1 MRTSDRG
8 IAALISHEGIVTT
21 VAAGVIWLIRRV
33 FTNQQ
38 QIEEMR
44 KELTHRDRLRDEDR
58 KVVQEVREDMKDT
71 RDAVKRIEGM
81 MSRGN

>member
-1 MRTSDRG
+1 MDFLG
-8 IAALISHEGIVTT
+8 KVENYIFWAFTT

-44 KELTHRDRLRDEDR
+44 KELTHRDRLREEDR
-58 KVVQEVREDMKDT
+58 KVVQEVREDMKHT

>member
-1 MRTSDRG
+1 
-8 IAALISHEGIVTT
+8 
-21 VAAGVIWLIRRV
+21 
-33 FTNQQ
+33 
-38 QIEEMR
+38 MR
-44 KELTHRDRLRDEDR
+44 KELNHRDRLRDEDR

>member
-1 MRTSDRG
+1 MDFLG
-8 IAALISHEGIVTT
+8 KVENYVFWLATT
-21 VAAGVIWLIRRV
+21 VATGVIWLIRRV

-44 KELTHRDRLRDEDR
+44 KELAHRDRLRDEDR